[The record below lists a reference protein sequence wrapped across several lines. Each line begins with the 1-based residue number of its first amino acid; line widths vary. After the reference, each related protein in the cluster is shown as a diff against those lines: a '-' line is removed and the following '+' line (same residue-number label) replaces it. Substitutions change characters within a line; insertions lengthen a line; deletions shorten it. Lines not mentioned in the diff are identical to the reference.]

1 MTAGLTTIWLGLL
14 LAWIL
19 WGLAG
24 LILPG
29 PAAIAVGALSS
40 AVAVWAFRDTLV
52 LRGVVA
58 VLGSFR
64 VVLAFLVLRHMAT
77 GLGIEVMPFGTVEL
91 VVFVLAYGAFLAT
104 ATGTLPADIYR
115 LGYAPLPVGVMV
127 LAVCG
132 YGMVQG
138 SPFVPLVAVAGQAFW
153 AFRLGSSN
161 WFDHVLHAGLVPV
174 AGVVLIL
181 RVF

>member
-29 PAAIAVGALSS
+29 PAAIAAGALSS

-115 LGYAPLPVGVMV
+115 LGYAPLPVGSWFWRCVVTEWCRAV
-127 LAVCG
+127 LSCRWWRWRGRRSGHFGWAAAT
-132 YGMVQG
+132 G
-138 SPFVPLVAVAGQAFW
+138 SIMCCMPA
-153 AFRLGSSN
+153 
-161 WFDHVLHAGLVPV
+161 
-174 AGVVLIL
+174 
-181 RVF
+181 